1 MKKLFCAVLV
11 AVLCI
16 STLGFTACV
25 FGEPDDL
32 IWVSTDLLTFCD
44 ARQITTTFPPEEGP
58 RNVTIN
64 ADVYNVAVYNIEGDQ
79 VKVDYTMHS
88 RSDVTVQ
95 FDEATETVHIT
106 QKCYDQ
112 LISVKV
118 FLALVVGI
126 PQSWTGFDLKLN
138 IGASNLSL
146 EDSKAETIKIDS
158 EACSIKMNVLEG
170 FNKSTEI
177 ETDAGSVD
185 FSGQTETLDVEV
197 NSGSITTHDLIA
209 TNVTLKTNTGSI
221 TVNGNGEGFYAQTVD
236 LSTHT
241 GSITLNGSADTII
254 AKTNTGSI
262 NADVLSADNLQFT
275 TKTGSIKFTVDNALK
290 INLESNT
297 GSINGTIKVNKS
309 WYTINVNHST
319 GSCNISNQTGTDVDR
334 QLTVKSGT
342 GSIKIKFN

>member
-16 STLGFTACV
+16 STLGFTACIQSV
-25 FGEPDDL
+25 KDEL

-44 ARQITTTFPPEEGP
+44 ARQITTTFPPDEGP

-79 VKVDYTMHS
+79 VKVDYTKHS
-88 RSDVTVQ
+88 RSDVTVR
-95 FDEATETVHIT
+95 FDETTETVHIT

-118 FLALVVGI
+118 FLALVIGI

-177 ETDAGSVD
+177 ETEAGSVE
-185 FSGQTETLDVEV
+185 FSGQTEALDVEV
-197 NSGSITTHDLIA
+197 DSGSITTHDLIA
-209 TNVTLKTNTGSI
+209 TNVSLETN
-221 TVNGNGEGFYAQTVD
+221 
-236 LSTHT
+236 T

-262 NADVLSADNLQFT
+262 KADMLMVDDLQLA

-309 WYTINVNHST
+309 WYTIKVNHST

>member
-16 STLGFTACV
+16 STLGFTACIQSV
-25 FGEPDDL
+25 KDEL

-44 ARQITTTFPPEEGP
+44 ARQITTTFPPDEGP

-79 VKVDYTMHS
+79 VKVDYTKHS
-88 RSDVTVQ
+88 RSDVTVR
-95 FDEATETVHIT
+95 FDETTETVHIT

-118 FLALVVGI
+118 FLALVIGI

-177 ETDAGSVD
+177 ETEAGSVE
-185 FSGQTETLDVEV
+185 FSGQTEALDVEV
-197 NSGSITTHDLIA
+197 DSGSITTHDLIA
-209 TNVTLKTNTGSI
+209 TNVSLETNTGSI
-221 TVNGNGEGFYAQTVD
+221 TLNGNGEGFYAQTVD
-236 LSTHT
+236 LSTKT

-262 NADVLSADNLQFT
+262 KADMLMVDDLQLA

-309 WYTINVNHST
+309 WYTIKVNHST